1 MISNISAK
9 VAKWLLKSGAISEN
23 DVELYEYA
31 VYSFFFGLVPFAM
44 ALLIG
49 ACMGQIADGLLM
61 LIPFMLIRKFSGGF
75 HLQSSSVC
83 VVSSMLLISLFML
96 VIRIVDT
103 EIRIAVFSAFVL
115 LATVQIFACSP
126 IDNDARKLNSKEY
139 AAFKKVARIMAA
151 AFVAVYFALLALGY
165 AAFSTPVGAGIL
177 LTALL
182 QIPCFF
188 TAKHKST

>member
-115 LATVQIFACSP
+115 LAAVQIYACSP

-151 AFVAVYFALLALGY
+151 AFVAVYFSLLALGY
-165 AAFSTPVGAGIL
+165 AVFSTPVGAGIL